1 MNETGDGGGSPRLGC
16 VSGRTGLVPPA
27 SRAGRGQRKLAQ
39 GVADELTQQ
48 IIDER
53 WPAGRVMGSENELLE
68 RFNVS
73 RAVLREAIRVLEH
86 NEVATMRR
94 GPGGGLAVTYPN
106 SAAAVHATALNLD
119 FLGAGPRDVF
129 EARSSMELRCV
140 ELAAQRTDEAG
151 IARLRAVVA
160 AEQEPGH
167 LCSLASHEIHQVL
180 AEISGNPAFILFVD
194 VLTQL
199 TAASR
204 TSDRHKP
211 RPSEVHEAHQ
221 LIADAVIAG
230 DAPLAR
236 HRMRAHLTAVGS
248 VSPRAGRAA
257 NLARRWSGP
266 AA

>member
-1 MNETGDGGGSPRLGC
+1 
-16 VSGRTGLVPPA
+16 LVPPA
-27 SRAGRGQRKLAQ
+27 ASGTGRGGRKLAL
-39 GVADELTQQ
+39 GVAEELTQQ

-53 WPAGRVMGSENELLE
+53 WPVGRVMGSENELLE

-86 NEVATMRR
+86 HEVATMRR
-94 GPGGGLAVTYPN
+94 GPGGGLAVKYPN

-140 ELAAQRTDEAG
+140 ELAAQRAGEAD
-151 IARLRAVVA
+151 IVRLRAVVE

-167 LCSLASHEIHQVL
+167 ICSLASHEIHHVL
-180 AEISGNPAFILFVD
+180 AEVSGNAAFILFID

-199 TAASR
+199 TTASR
-204 TSDRHKP
+204 TSSRHKP
-211 RPSEVHEAHQ
+211 RPSQVHEAHQ

-230 DAPLAR
+230 DAALAR
-236 HRMRAHLTAVGS
+236 HRMRVHLTEVGS
-248 VSPRAGRAA
+248 VSPRAGRAG
-257 NLARRWSGP
+257 NLARRRSNP